1 MSYAEKYPSLN
12 AQFDA
17 ANLNFE
23 IVAKVIESNFSDI
36 FDLEVLESLNKALT
50 AGGAGAGA
58 SRKGEYLDLFYKWI
72 IEAINCF
79 TEEEAITALSK
90 ALQNSDIETLFL
102 KKHMFVPSSK
112 PRAPAVVAAAGGA
125 WATAAPWS
133 TASAGAGAGAVHG
146 AAAPAAGTFW
156 ITGGAP
162 AAISTPFT
170 APSAAVKTATPAA
183 SEVKPPKQLGY
194 LEKFATGSLSTAEPL
209 TYIDMRRAASWMT
222 KESKGFVDYRVA
234 HVGNL
239 RPLLS
244 IPATAPRRVFLVNF
258 TEDPTKMPKWGVV
271 DLQNPA
277 GPKVYCEA
285 PLLES
290 EKSALEKSID
300 RKLTPD
306 AYIGG
311 AAAFSISTGYT
322 ALAWVNDH
330 VKRVCALTT
339 ASDFYALVEEFVFV
353 MQSCDLVK
361 PSDENNSLLT
371 AAYRSN
377 ASKGSDSTPIYTLAR
392 ATILGKLGGVEFA
405 ANDLCKGLEEVVKS
419 AAAVVRTEIAF
430 NARSFVLALDAAL
443 TAAGYFF
450 ETDKEVALTIP
461 DAPGVDEVKGHY
473 ARVCASYAVQ
483 IGWFDNIKSNK
494 SSLSPSAKDLAIA
507 AVLSIFRGRAKKQK
521 LIITLPHAFDLSKEE
536 QELIIRF
543 METNAYVTELVNTTG
558 NTTLHAVHE
567 RLKPLFARNRW
578 LAEKGYLPPM
588 ADDFWRQAAKY
599 WLRHLNETPDIL
611 AQRSQHEL
619 FKRCVLEMG
628 LTGLDAVLTVLSDR
642 TQIEY
647 FSKLFG
653 DKKLPFYAA
662 CQPSELRP
670 YLEKLL
676 SHLKAPGAYFPFSEL
691 GLSYQANSATD
702 DLFINLLSEINHL
715 ERFEQIVLT
724 DFLKADRGLSQAF
737 LQALIRKASDEKWI
751 GLIVIPELEDKSNT
765 SDSYCALRSI
775 YTLLNDVILRNRHK
789 LMANTTLQTISE
801 HSNLRIDASM
811 VASGAGAG
819 GAGAGG
825 VAAGVG
831 AAGGMGIGGTAAG
844 AGAGAAAALA
854 PATAGLA
861 GPGAAFG
868 AVELDALARDIPDST
883 SWPLSN
889 GGSTELQFQQQQQ
902 IQQNRQSQQ
911 EQQRVHEHRE
921 EALVGPL
928 VDYDSIDRLLGDYLA
943 TLWRQEQEKTGDASF
958 TNIPPQYLPL
968 LITGRESALKGFFHT
983 WISANPTV
991 PARKAIRS
999 MTLDAAKM
1007 LLRNYRFL
1015 SSGLNPDNLP
1025 KGFYTQPSKDG
1036 DLILCYKPEWDYV
1049 NHTPNPLTLNFD
1061 VKVPE
1066 ASAWDGSFRQFNLE
1080 KYLVAHSLDADGWQ
1094 EICLFAHLQP
1104 AKNYT
1109 SDIDAFCIANPSL
1122 ASRLRAQYGKF
1133 SQHWPAFLQVWDC
1146 YGMAG
1151 FQAFLDKDATQLEL
1165 TAIVV
1170 RRLLLR
1176 NLPGDLQSW
1185 CASYLPADM
1194 NFLRALGQ
1202 VYHRYGDK
1210 GLGMFLTKLR
1220 QIQLGLGD
1228 EFFSVFYMN
1237 VLQLSANHTCFIN
1250 EKFFT
1255 AMDAMI
1261 EKLKPT
1267 TRETGALSAWQA
1279 IITLHMKTV
1288 VGGDPKHAGWEPI
1301 ERLWEGYAYFLKELE
1316 LLGLDLKGNEFDD
1329 ILFEGRPTAENMLV
1343 YMDRLLESL
1352 RHIADENLRR
1362 EFLSNFRLMDRTH
1375 GGIHYAVKYERFK
1388 YVTPALQLSNF
1399 YAGTPTYAP
1408 DLQALYRWAAAES
1421 WLKIQRTLASQ
1432 KQLDQEAYHFL
1443 MSNLTNDEPS
1453 KDALMWLLHTQY
1465 PGKVSDTLP
1474 QIRELDRRWSS
1485 LIAKHI
1491 HHAIYNAGV
1500 QELTIYFPAMQGLL
1514 PRLTM
1519 PRMSALFTKY
1529 PQGTVLEA
1537 LSILA
1542 RMNRAAD
1549 AEHLLSLLESGAATD
1564 QLSCDGYKLAA
1575 LFGVNDAARLGA
1587 FYTAIK
1593 DIPPVVQFELRLLI
1607 EQLLS
1612 VDFDDVGNNLVALS
1626 SSGSWQAFLVCIA
1639 TMKKAPGMTAET
1651 RITFMKSLTTQ
1662 GIVFK
1667 YSTTGDFRNLIEAAD
1682 KPEGLRFFV
1691 DHEDRLWKFM
1701 KAHIVMLRSQDAED
1715 ALGPMVRL
1723 LNNLQLNRTYIN
1735 EIEPL
1740 LSLLEETAEHK
1751 YWSANYFYELLR
1763 ALQPEGESLSF
1774 PIPLLKAIL
1783 TEEMIAPKLIEGVVT
1798 AFPALLKTHL
1808 QAIIK
1813 NTAFKAE
1820 QQALLAQLAL
1830 REFHWQKAIGLTPQI
1845 MEALGAKEYDAGR
1858 EHVLNR
1864 LVKCTTFDELTAA
1877 FTECRWLLKHPV
1889 AHPHTQRHWTQTA
1902 ELWLKG
1908 MTNQQELRLFGEI
1921 KNISHEK
1928 KRALILHIV
1937 GWSTLNKGL
1946 KTEEDHKAQLAR
1958 KASKLIARIKDM
1970 DLSDLQL
1977 LASCYPQEPS
1987 PTADDILRLYKK
1999 SAASDEA
2006 LPPFSACLQE
2016 FLHKPFPEPRSD
2028 YGKLALTREADLR
2041 RMINETQ
2048 ITGGEGRGA
2057 LSPEDA
2063 TRLTLVF
2070 SYLKHLQSGEEKVT
2084 GSAKSIADMSQ
2095 AELSEAFKRLSQ
2107 ESVTHPQDDR
2117 LRAQIWAV
2125 LFEVLGRT
2133 TRKYPHLAQQFALI
2147 ANDVCVIAPTRIL
2160 QLATG
2165 EGKSHFVAMRAARH
2179 AGCGM
2184 KVDVCT
2190 AKRTLAER
2198 DLSDYAAF
2206 FDYLG
2211 LKTAYIHPKSSKRE
2225 YEASQIC
2232 YTTMGDFSLFVDE
2245 HSHKGEPIKMKL
2257 KERVALYDEFDY
2269 MWADEGC
2276 KTEYNYALS
2285 AGSTPK
2291 QMMWFYQEVNRFYD
2305 SKKPFA
2311 GGQITKALLLE
2322 FAQTLQNAAKDN
2334 EERYRVL
2341 KPILSDKLKLVQWLR
2356 SAAEAASLEP
2366 DVHYT
2371 VKMEDIRIGE
2381 QSYPMQSVIPL
2392 SGDNQRMIGSTF
2404 SKGVHQLLAVR
2415 LNTKAKDA
2423 GEKQNY
2429 YVHPESV
2436 IVSSQVADQ
2445 RMRELW
2451 GAWEGF
2457 TGTVSS
2463 SQARIL
2469 ATDHKTK
2476 VLHVPTNQRDLRAW
2490 PDPVFFANPKQRIEA
2505 IAKQLRACLA
2515 SKQSILFSC
2524 KNDAQV
2530 REVKEALHR
2539 LLSENDQTIL
2549 DLEAQLSKLTSGDA
2563 AQRATLA
2570 AEIARLSALPPDEEA
2585 VLTRED
2591 YKALMFYTN
2600 DDERSAADVLAEKRK
2615 QEAWVGGKK
2624 QKGICLIASG
2634 FGRGDN
2640 VEVDAVFLTDVTDT
2654 NDKLQK
2660 GGRTARNGEEGAV
2673 FQFYITGEI
2682 EREEESIS
2690 RELAA
2695 IGVESNLD
2703 TLMRTTDDKGRFERI
2718 LLLREYKFNLQNHLK
2733 QTHRQIV
2740 AKYSSWGMQYLG
2752 KITDPT
2758 QRDDFVLQF
2767 SRTLEAIDR
2776 QRIEISG
2783 MRVNVNEKITA
2794 TLTAVEAIAREFAE
2808 QYRGEVAGVRMDD
2821 FDPPIVGACD
2831 VEFIPPRAPVQNDAV
2846 QNIVSS
2852 ICNTL
2857 AGFADL
2863 TTDARVGQVPELI
2876 KRLVTNESELSL
2888 FSERMAAYSSVT
2900 PFIDDLLMAVGNVV
2914 PSEAWTGLHT
2924 SAVNKFTSE
2933 TLLTDVS
2940 GELSEAF
2947 ITVTGKLSKKTREEA
2962 IAYLCLPRTTTA
2974 TQRIEQIMPLLAYLG
2989 RFSAKQSEDWASEYL
3004 KEFDILSAEMPPAEL
3019 ATTLKYAPP
3028 LSLRHFRSLSRVAY
3042 QHSTDLDGLATMT
3055 AHIGRAIERAP
3066 EHRIRMLGKWELWA
3080 KELPKAKA
3088 ALFLDHFCSVMMRFE
3103 EGKNWDTF
3111 VKLVNQTHAW
3121 WSKGGKGA
3129 YQKELLAL
3137 WKTFAESPFDLS
3149 HMDSIKWSLK
3159 AEGKAWF
3166 QLLKINLSLAPA
3178 IQAKHH
3184 EKLAERWTDWDTSG
3198 AGHVKKSN
3206 KINRFKGLVEG
3217 LNAIYQVINRLE
3229 EPEKSMVEERL
3240 IGLRGDQYEALL
3252 NLALLRDERLKT
3264 YPKLLTV
3271 IMEYRDFAAAAG
3283 NIPLTV
3289 ALLLKAAEKNADSVD
3304 WLKEALR
3311 RAPAMNKP
3319 DFTQFVKIIEDHLD
3333 LILNDRDVLTL
3344 MCTSREGRAPLA
3356 FEQLGALVK
3365 LLSSVHTQEGTVSR
3379 GVRYLR
3385 ESFSTNMAAL
3395 VQVQGKFDGLITLIE
3410 TNLETI
3416 LKNRYLLPLIL
3427 TFVGEQ
3433 ALTKARSDALT
3444 AILLKAVSQEGIGEL
3459 FIRALMGDLQPI
3471 SRLPDDKFNLMVKF
3485 INDHLVERRH
3495 LHSPLKMLVVSTVS
3509 TARVDQLRA
3518 LFLKVDSDK
3527 TIASAINHFT
3537 GLFSVE
3543 FVSSLSDP
3551 KFNQLMELV
3560 TANLTVFARYPQ
3572 ALTDLAQFVGTQ
3584 AEDGTHIARVGAWNE
3599 MLLKVITYTE
3609 KAHPPLTFAQG
3620 RVNLSEP
3627 FKAYVANT
3635 AIPVAR
3641 LQKIQDLVFELV
3653 KLGVSLTNIPVIV
3666 GILDPILTVGSDG
3679 KLHLLS
3685 SLIVTHQDLYTRN
3698 PAALQELVDVVNK
3711 QPENGEFE
3719 VRVRLWND
3727 SLLKT
3732 FAHINASSVPLEEYR
3747 TNLLNGLKADILSQG
3762 FPFARTR
3769 QIQNLAF
3776 RLMQSGIP
3784 VTGISE
3790 IMTMLSPILLSSS
3803 ETKFDLLMRF
3813 MTAHQDLYARHT
3825 AARQSLVSFILNC
3838 LESEELGAR
3847 VNLWNETLLRVT
3859 AASEGEAPHSVFADY
3874 QRDLL
3879 EPFQRYVFLQSLPFD
3894 RVLKMRNLLLHITE
3908 HTKNTTHAAGFLAV
3922 MTHGLATG
3930 LSDEKFNFIMD
3941 MAGKYTKL
3949 FSEHPSILEVL
3960 TRTRTNESLQNSKLW
3975 MEIILKVVAYHKT
3988 YPSIAFNDLLAGL
4001 AKFDYCSLDQLTLL
4015 NDVFTEM
4022 PEHTAE
4028 LLSDRSVEYL
4038 FLTPKAL
4045 RPAVKKVMNLF
4056 YTEVKRVGGNA
4067 GSLFINLQ
4075 AIFAHAPQ
4083 KRPILMQMLYQG
4095 VFIRETGWGTY
4106 DWGEGKNTQLLESGF
4121 KTYVQATEAVLSEA
4135 APKKSKAGRDLT
4147 STQEQKLLAMTDELF
4162 FIGAA
4167 YRYDDKAEVMHDLSS
4182 SLKTTMAH
4190 YSASWFKSRER
4201 VQQFT
4206 ALQAKVNQALS
4217 NGGGAPGAA
4226 AAPTTRYETLLAA
4239 IKEAKLAAIQADQA
4253 QDKKRFIFLNRKGES
4268 RYLST
4273 LNKMHD
4279 LVLRHWAKDP
4289 TVLANFQAVQQLNQ
4303 QEFVALV
4310 DALKTRVTD
4319 DIAEL
4324 DNPRNRMRLFS
4335 SSKARKQLE
4344 SVQAMLSAFSTAF
4357 DGGSPTSDD
4366 SFKAIQ
4372 DLRRDLT
4379 NSIPQL
4385 PGYLV
4390 TIANELLVRV
4400 DGFEEYLKE
4409 KRRGQHPGGE
4419 HFSTIEPS

>member
-1 MSYAEKYPSLN
+1 MLYAEKYPSLN
-12 AQFDA
+12 AQFNA
-17 ANLNFE
+17 GNLNFE
-23 IVAKVIESNFSDI
+23 LVAKVIESNFSDL
-36 FDLEVLESLNKALT
+36 FDLEVLESLNKSLA

-58 SRKGEYLDLFYKWI
+58 STKGQYLDLFYQWI
-72 IEAINCF
+72 INALNCY
-79 TEEEAITALSK
+79 TEDEIITALSN
-90 ALQNSDIETLFL
+90 ALQKSGIESLFL
-102 KKHMFVPSSK
+102 KSHVFVPFSK
-112 PRAPAVVAAAGGA
+112 PRAPVAGAGGAAGGA
-125 WATAAPWS
+125 WAGMGGAPAGVGA
-133 TASAGAGAGAVHG
+133 THGAGAGAF
-146 AAAPAAGTFW
+146 AASVASTFLPWGT
-156 ITGGAP
+156 
-162 AAISTPFT
+162 TP
-170 APSAAVKTATPAA
+170 TATTAA
-183 SEVKPPKQLGY
+183 KAVGTTLPSEVKPPKQLGY
-194 LEKFATGSLSTAEPL
+194 LEKFMTGSLSTAEPL

-222 KESKGFVDYRVA
+222 TSSLGQAHYKVA
-234 HVGNL
+234 HIGNFGSL
-239 RPLLS
+239 FRSTPEK
-244 IPATAPRRVFLVNF
+244 AGRRDVFFVNF

-271 DLQNPA
+271 DLSNLD
-277 GPKVYCEA
+277 GPKIYCET
-285 PLLES
+285 PLLET
-290 EKSALEKSID
+290 EKRALERSIN
-300 RKLTPD
+300 RSLPAA
-306 AYIGG
+306 AYVGG
-311 AAAFSISTGYT
+311 RAAFSISTGYT
-322 ALAWVNDH
+322 ALAWANDN

-339 ASDFYALVEEFVFV
+339 ASDFYALVEEFVYI
-353 MQSCDLVK
+353 MASCDLAK
-361 PSDENNSLLT
+361 PSDENNGLFSE
-371 AAYRSN
+371 AYKVLRTKS
-377 ASKGSDSTPIYTLAR
+377 SPISIYQLAR
-392 ATILGKLGGVEFA
+392 ATILGKLGVSEFA
-405 ANDLCKGLEEVVKS
+405 ANDLCKGLEEVNKS
-419 AAAVVRTEIAF
+419 PAAVDAQIAF
-430 NARSFVLALDAAL
+430 NARSFVLVLDAAL
-443 TAAGYFF
+443 QDAGYFR
-450 ETDKEVALTIP
+450 EADNEVNLTIP
-461 DAPGVDEVKGHY
+461 DAPDIALVRYRYGENCGKYQV
-473 ARVCASYAVQ
+473 APA
-483 IGWFDNIKSNK
+483 WFDNIKRDKNTSFP
-494 SSLSPSAKDLAIA
+494 SPVDLATA

-521 LIITLPHAFDLSKEE
+521 LTITLPHAFALSPDE
-536 QELIIRF
+536 QALIIKF
-543 METNAYVTELVNTTG
+543 METNAHVTELVNTTG
-558 NTTLHAVHE
+558 NPSLQAVHE
-567 RLKPLFARNRW
+567 RLKPIFARNRW
-578 LAEKGYLPPM
+578 LAYKDYLPPM

-628 LTGLDAVLTVLSDR
+628 LTGLDAVLTVLSDK
-642 TQIEY
+642 TQVEY

-662 CQPSELRP
+662 CQPSELGP
-670 YLEKLL
+670 YLAKLL

-691 GLSYQANSATD
+691 GLSYQANPATD

-724 DFLKADRGLSQAF
+724 DFLKAQQHLSQGF
-737 LQALIRKASDEKWI
+737 LQALIRKALAEKWI

-765 SDSYCALRSI
+765 SDTYCALRSV
-775 YTLLNDVILRNRHK
+775 YTLLNDVILRNRHG
-789 LMANTTLQTISE
+789 LMAKTTLQTITDR
-801 HSNLRIDASM
+801 SNFRIDTST
-811 VASGAGAG
+811 VTPGVGAGA
-819 GAGAGG
+819 A
-825 VAAGVG
+825 
-831 AAGGMGIGGTAAG
+831 AAG
-844 AGAGAAAALA
+844 AGAGA
-854 PATAGLA
+854 PATATPGAAGVGTGATAAGAGALAAGAGAGALATATA
-861 GPGAAFG
+861 GPGGLGAALG
-868 AVELDALARDIPDST
+868 QTELEALARDIPDGT

-928 VDYDSIDRLLGDYLA
+928 VDYNSIDRLLGDYLA
-943 TLWRQEQEKTGDASF
+943 TLWRQEQEKTGDTAF
-958 TNIPPQYLPL
+958 TNVDPRYLPL
-968 LITGRESALKGFFHT
+968 LSTGESALKGFFHT
-983 WISANPTV
+983 WISANPLV

-1080 KYLVAHSLDADGWQ
+1080 KYLAAHTLDADGWQ
-1094 EICLFAHLQP
+1094 AICLFAHLQP
-1104 AKNYT
+1104 AKDYT
-1109 SDIDAFCIANPSL
+1109 SDIEAFCRANPGL
-1122 ASRLRAQYGKF
+1122 TVRLKAQSDKF
-1133 SQHWPAFLQVWDC
+1133 IQHWPAFLQVWDC

-1151 FQAFLDKDATQLEL
+1151 FDAFLAKDATELQL
-1165 TAIVV
+1165 TATAI
-1170 RRLLLR
+1170 RQLLLR
-1176 NLPGDLQSW
+1176 NLPGDLQTW
-1185 CASYLPADM
+1185 CASNLPADM

-1228 EFFSVFYMN
+1228 EFFGVFCTN
-1237 VLQLSANHTCFIN
+1237 VLQLSANHSCFIN

-1267 TRETGALSAWQA
+1267 AAKGALSAWQA
-1279 IITLHMKTV
+1279 IIKLHMSTV
-1288 VGGDPKHAGWEPI
+1288 VGGDPKHAGWDPI

-1316 LLGLDLKGNEFDD
+1316 LLGLDLKGGEFDD
-1329 ILFEGRPTAENMLV
+1329 INFGGRAAAENMLV

-1352 RHIADENLRR
+1352 RHIADESLRR

-1388 YVTPALQLSNF
+1388 YVTPALHLSDF

-1408 DLQALYRWAAAES
+1408 DLQALYHWTAAES
-1421 WLKIQRTLASQ
+1421 SLKIQRTLASQ

-1443 MSNLTNDEPS
+1443 MGNLANDDAS

-1465 PGKVSDTLP
+1465 PGKVSETLA
-1474 QIRELDRRWSS
+1474 QIRALSPEFRS

-1500 QELTIYFPAMQGLL
+1500 EALTIYLPAMEVLL

-1519 PRMSALFTKY
+1519 PRMSALFIKY

-1537 LSILA
+1537 LSLLA
-1542 RMNRAAD
+1542 RMNRVAD
-1549 AEHLLSLLESGAATD
+1549 AEHLLLLLERGSATD
-1564 QLSCDGYKLAA
+1564 QLSCEGYKLAA
-1575 LFGVNDAARLGA
+1575 LFGVNERDRSGL

-1612 VDFDDVGNNLVALS
+1612 VDFDHAGNHLAALS
-1626 SSGSWQAFLVCIA
+1626 SPANWQAFLTCIE
-1639 TMKKAPGMTAET
+1639 TMKSRPRMTAEI
-1651 RITFMKSLTTQ
+1651 RIAFMKSLTDQ

-1667 YSTTGDFRNLIEAAD
+1667 YSTTGDFRNLTDTD
-1682 KPEGLRFFV
+1682 KPEGMRFFV

-1701 KAHIVMLRSQDAED
+1701 KAHIVMLRTQDAED

-1740 LSLLEETAEHK
+1740 LSLLEEVAEHK

-1783 TEEMIAPKLIEGVVT
+1783 TEEMIAPKPIEGVIT

-1830 REFHWQKAIGLTPQI
+1830 REFHWKKAIGLTPQI
-1845 MEALGAKEYDAGR
+1845 IEALGAKEYDVGR

-1877 FTECRWLLKHPV
+1877 FTECRWLLKHPI
-1889 AHPHTQRHWTQTA
+1889 AHPHTKKHWTQTA

-1908 MTNQQELRLFGEI
+1908 MTNQQELKLFGEI
-1921 KNISHEK
+1921 KSISLEK
-1928 KRALILHIV
+1928 RRALILHIV

-1946 KTEEDHKAQLAR
+1946 KTEEEHKAQLAR

-1999 SAASDEA
+1999 STASDTA
-2006 LPPFSACLQE
+2006 PAFSACLEE

-2048 ITGGEGRGA
+2048 ITGGEGRRSLA
-2057 LSPEDA
+2057 PADA

-2070 SYLKHLQSGEEKVT
+2070 SYLKHLQSGEEKVK
-2084 GSAKSIADMSQ
+2084 GSDKSIADMSQ

-2107 ESVTHPQDDR
+2107 DSVAHPQDDG

-2147 ANDVCVIAPTRIL
+2147 ANDVCVTAPTRIL

-2211 LKTAYIHPKSSKRE
+2211 LKTEYIHPKSSKRE
-2225 YEASQIC
+2225 YEESQIC

-2245 HSHKGEPIKMKL
+2245 HSHKGQPIRMKL

-2305 SKKPFA
+2305 SHKRAFTDGK
-2311 GGQITKALLLE
+2311 ITKALLLD
-2322 FAQTLQNAAKDN
+2322 FAQTLQQAAKDN

-2341 KPILSDKLKLVQWLR
+2341 RPILADKLKLVQWLR

-2451 GAWEGF
+2451 GTWEGF

-2490 PDPVFFANPKQRIEA
+2490 QDPVFFANQKKRIEA

-2530 REVKEALHR
+2530 REVKAALYD
-2539 LLSENDQTIL
+2539 LLSDNDKTIL
-2549 DLEAQLSKLTSGDA
+2549 ALEEQCSKLSSRD
-2563 AQRATLA
+2563 AQRVTLM

-2673 FQFYITGEI
+2673 FQFYITDEI
-2682 EREEESIS
+2682 TREEASIS

-2695 IGVESNLD
+2695 MGVVSNLD
-2703 TLMRTTDDKGRFERI
+2703 SLMSVTDHKGRFERI

-2758 QRDDFVLQF
+2758 QRDDFVLRF
-2767 SRTLEAIDR
+2767 SSTLEAIDK

-2783 MRVNVNEKITA
+2783 KRLNVSEKITA
-2794 TLTAVEAIAREFAE
+2794 TLTAVQAIAREFAE
-2808 QYRGEVAGVRMDD
+2808 QYRREVAGVIMAD
-2821 FDPPIVGACD
+2821 FEPPTVGTCD
-2831 VEFIPPRAPVQNDAV
+2831 VHFIPSRAPVQNDAI

-2857 AGFADL
+2857 ASFADL
-2863 TTDARVGQVPELI
+2863 TSDARVGQVPELI
-2876 KRLVTNESELSL
+2876 ERLVTNESELCL

-2900 PFIDDLLMAVGNVV
+2900 PFIDDLLMAVGNIT
-2914 PSEAWTGLHT
+2914 PSDAWTALHT
-2924 SAVNKFTSE
+2924 SAVSRFTPD
-2933 TLLTDVS
+2933 TLLTAVS
-2940 GELSEAF
+2940 GELKTAF
-2947 ITVTGKLSKKTREEA
+2947 MAVTAKLSNETREQV
-2962 IAYLCLPRTTTA
+2962 IKHLCAPRMTTA

-2989 RFSAKQSEDWASEYL
+2989 RFSDKQSHDWASEYL

-3028 LSLRHFRSLSRVAY
+3028 LSLRHFRSLSRLAY
-3042 QHSTDLDGLATMT
+3042 HHSTDLDGLANLT

-3080 KELPKAKA
+3080 KALSKDEA

-3137 WKTFAESPFDLS
+3137 WQTFAESPFDLS
-3149 HMDSIKWSLK
+3149 HIDSIKWSLK

-3166 QLLKINLSLAPA
+3166 QCLKITLSVEPA

-3184 EKLAERWTDWDTSG
+3184 EKLAALWSGWDTSG
-3198 AGHVKKSN
+3198 AGRVKKSD
-3206 KINRFKGLVEG
+3206 KIKRFKGLMDG
-3217 LNAIYQVINRLE
+3217 LNAIYEVINGLE
-3229 EPEKSMVEERL
+3229 EPEKSRVETTL
-3240 IGLRGDQYEALL
+3240 IGLRGEQYEALL
-3252 NLALLRDERLKT
+3252 NLALLRDGRLKT
-3264 YPKLLTV
+3264 YPKVLTI
-3271 IMEYRDFAAAAG
+3271 IMESRDFTVVARR
-3283 NIPLTV
+3283 IELTG
-3289 ALLLKAAEKNADSVD
+3289 ALLLTAAQKDADSID
-3304 WLKEALR
+3304 YLKRALSS
-3311 RAPAMNKP
+3311 APGLNEPEFA
-3319 DFTQFVKIIEDHLD
+3319 QFVKIIEDNLD
-3333 LILNDRDVLTL
+3333 LILSDRDVLPSL
-3344 MCTSREGRAPLA
+3344 MSASRTARPPLA
-3356 FEQLGALVK
+3356 LDHLGALVR
-3365 LLSSVHTQEGTVSR
+3365 LLSSVHSQEGTVSG

-3385 ESFSTNMAAL
+3385 PIFSTNMAGL
-3395 VQVQGKFDGLITLIE
+3395 VHVQDKFGGLITLIE
-3410 TNLETI
+3410 TNLDTI

-3427 TFVGEQ
+3427 TFVVDQ
-3433 ALTKARSDALT
+3433 ALTKARSDRLT
-3444 AILLKAVSQEGIGEL
+3444 AILLKAVSQEGIGEP
-3459 FIRALMGDLQPI
+3459 FIMALMEDLNPL
-3471 SRLPDDKFNLMVKF
+3471 RALPDDKFNLMVQF
-3485 INDHLVERRH
+3485 IDTHLIEHRS
-3495 LHSPLKMLVVSTVS
+3495 LHSPLRVLAVHDGITA
-3509 TARVDQLRA
+3509 ARVDQLSA
-3518 LFLKVDSDK
+3518 LFLKISRDGALAH
-3527 TIASAINHFT
+3527 TIDHFKGVFSAQ
-3537 GLFSVE
+3537 
-3543 FVSSLSDP
+3543 FVSSLPDR
-3551 KFNQLMELV
+3551 KFNLMMELV
-3560 TANLTVFARYPQ
+3560 TTNLAVFARYPQ
-3572 ALTDLAQFVGTQ
+3572 ALTDLAGFIGNLVENGTL
-3584 AEDGTHIARVGAWNE
+3584 EARIRAWNE
-3599 MLLKVITYTE
+3599 MLLKVIAYTE
-3609 KAHPPLTFAQG
+3609 KVTPPLTFAEA

-3627 FKAYVANT
+3627 FRAYVANLWLNVPRVQQIDHLIFEWVGWGVPLASIPGIIRILDPMLT
-3635 AIPVAR
+3635 AGTDDQLNLLTSLIKGHQDLYVRHNAVLQELVTITRPGDGTTGEPELRIKLWSDILVKTMTHIDASSGSFAECKANLLDPLRTYVVNAALSFAR
-3641 LQKIQDLVFELV
+3641 VRQIQDLVFTWV
-3653 KLGVSLTNIPVIV
+3653 KEGIAVTSIPDKLRM
-3666 GILDPILTVGSDG
+3666 LDPIFNG
-3679 KLHLLS
+3679 
-3685 SLIVTHQDLYTRN
+3685 
-3698 PAALQELVDVVNK
+3698 ALN
-3711 QPENGEFE
+3711 N
-3719 VRVRLWND
+3719 
-3727 SLLKT
+3727 
-3732 FAHINASSVPLEEYR
+3732 
-3747 TNLLNGLKADILSQG
+3747 
-3762 FPFARTR
+3762 
-3769 QIQNLAF
+3769 
-3776 RLMQSGIP
+3776 
-3784 VTGISE
+3784 
-3790 IMTMLSPILLSSS
+3790 
-3803 ETKFDLLMRF
+3803 KFDLLMSLL
-3813 MTAHQDLYARHT
+3813 TKHQDLYMRDP
-3825 AARQSLVSFILNC
+3825 RVLQELVRFISDCPDNER
-3838 LESEELGAR
+3838 LESR
-3847 VNLWNETLLRVT
+3847 VTLWNEILLQITALSQGAAAHSGFELYNNNLLR
-3859 AASEGEAPHSVFADY
+3859 
-3874 QRDLL
+3874 
-3879 EPFQRYVFLQSLPFD
+3879 PFQSYVINPSINHD
-3894 RVLKMRNLLLHITE
+3894 RLLKLRNLLLHITE
-3908 HTKNTTHAAGFLAV
+3908 QTKDTRKASNFLGVITAERVAALP
-3922 MTHGLATG
+3922 
-3930 LSDEKFNFIMD
+3930 DEKFDFVMITAKAHAELFAGYPSALRAFADFIT
-3941 MAGKYTKL
+3941 TK
-3949 FSEHPSILEVL
+3949 SLE
-3960 TRTRTNESLQNSKLW
+3960 ESKLW
-3975 MEIILKVVAYHKT
+3975 MQAILKIADYHKA
-3988 YPSIAFNDLLAGL
+3988 YPSVDFDLL
-4001 AKFDYCSLDQLTLL
+4001 LTALMRFQHLPLEHLILINKLL
-4015 NDVFTEM
+4015 TEM
-4022 PEHTAE
+4022 PEHTDA
-4028 LLSDRSVEYL
+4028 LLSTHSIDYL
-4038 FLTPKAL
+4038 IATSPAL
-4045 RPAVKKVMNLF
+4045 RPAVQSVMKLF
-4056 YTEVKRVGGNA
+4056 YTEAKKVDGNA

-4075 AIFAHAPQ
+4075 ETFKQAPQ
-4083 KRPILMQMLYQG
+4083 KRAILMQMLYQR
-4095 VFIRETGWGTY
+4095 VFIKDTRFGVYNW
-4106 DWGEGKNTQLLESGF
+4106 DVVKNDKLLGLGF
-4121 KTYVQATEAVLSEA
+4121 ETYVQSTEAVLSEK

-4147 STQEQKLLAMTDELF
+4147 VAQERTLLKMTDELL
-4162 FIGAA
+4162 FIGRP
-4167 YRYDDKAEVMHDLSS
+4167 YVYDGKADVIADLGKD
-4182 SLKTTMAH
+4182 LKTTMAQ

-4201 VQQFT
+4201 VGQLK
-4206 ALQAKVNQALS
+4206 ALQRGVEGILATRATT
-4217 NGGGAPGAA
+4217 
-4226 AAPTTRYETLLAA
+4226 TTRYQQLLDA
-4239 IKEAKLAAIQADQA
+4239 IQQAKLAAITSDAA

-4279 LVLRHWAKDP
+4279 LVLRHWAKDS
-4289 TVLANFQAVQQLNQ
+4289 TVMANFQAVQQHNQ
-4303 QEFVALV
+4303 REFLALV
-4310 DALKTRVTD
+4310 AALFTRVGGD
-4319 DIAEL
+4319 LERL
-4324 DNPRNRMRLFS
+4324 NNPQNPMRLFS
-4335 SSKARKQLE
+4335 SSKARSELT
-4344 SVQAMLSAFSTAF
+4344 SLIHMLATFQETF
-4357 DGGSPTSDD
+4357 QMGDPCSDP

-4372 DLRRDLT
+4372 DLRTGLT
-4379 NSIPQL
+4379 TKLPQL

-4390 TIANELLVRV
+4390 TLANELLARV
-4400 DGFEEYLKE
+4400 DGFEEYIKE

-4419 HFSTIEPS
+4419 HFSTVEAS